1 MKKITCV
8 FILALLLFTSLPV
21 SGNVDHS
28 SQQLSSTVE
37 TYEEYPNPF
46 FSNSLVRIDITEG
59 GVSLPQGIELVGGK
73 PGRHLDII
81 ISQDRL
87 SELSS
92 NGIDYSIFIN
102 DVDSY
107 SQSFAE
113 NYHSFA
119 EMEQILQDISN
130 NYPNI
135 TSLYS
140 IGKTLE
146 GRDIWCL
153 EITDNPEVDEG
164 EPSVFYMGLHHAR
177 EWPTLE
183 ICLYVA
189 NNLTSNYGV
198 DPDITNVVN
207 NRRLWIVPCVNPD
220 GYHWDHDLGH
230 DWRKNRHYFPE
241 FGTYGVDLNRNYGGS
256 CSGNP
261 WGSWGAIVSNFI
273 GHHSSSS
280 TYCGPSAMSEN
291 ETQAIRNVF
300 LENDICASISWHTH
314 GELVM
319 WPWGYSSDEIT
330 PDDAYMPQVGQEIAS
345 RITTQDGTGTY
356 TPTQSS
362 GLYPTTGD
370 TTDWAY
376 GYGHYVQGRP
386 TFAYTIE
393 ACDSFHPNADVL
405 DQICAENFDGAL
417 YLLQEAEN
425 IDKVIPR
432 VLPPKIDEMSVEA
445 NGSYTISWQEQNS
458 DAEPDHFQLD
468 EMTNLLISTDNAE
481 SGSELWVLDGFS
493 MSDSKSDSTG
503 GSCYKSRSINSDVS
517 SMVTTYPIPIEEG
530 MVLSFWCWYDIEENY
545 DMAFIEVSRDGRA
558 YDLLDKFTGS
568 SNDWAY
574 KEYSL
579 DDYSGESVYIRFR
592 YTTDAATIKDGFYV
606 DDIYPVAD
614 FNDIVTISNSITDN
628 CYNVNNK
635 EDGIYYYMVR
645 GYNAE
650 RSWGDFST
658 IKKTQVAVND
668 NEPPNIPSIIGP
680 TSGKAGKEY
689 EYAFTTID
697 PEGDDVYY
705 YIKWGDGSVDDWI
718 GPYESNEVVKLNH
731 MWSDQGNYTIRARA
745 RDVHN
750 VMGEWVILEIAMPKN
765 KRSINPLIIDALER
779 IIEYFPFLER
789 LIQPQFYG

>member
-1 MKKITCV
+1 MKKIICV

-28 SQQLSSTVE
+28 SQQLSSTTE
-37 TYEEYPNPF
+37 TYEEYPNPL

-59 GVSLPQGIELVGGK
+59 DVSLPQGIELVGGK

-92 NGIDYSIFIN
+92 NGIDYSILIN

-135 TSLYS
+135 TNLYS

-153 EITDNPEVDEG
+153 EITDNPGIDEG
-164 EPSVFYMGLHHAR
+164 EPGVFYMGLHHAR

-230 DWRKNRHYFPE
+230 DWRKNRHYFLE

-261 WGSWGAIVSNFI
+261 WGSWGAIGVGSVS
-273 GHHSSSS
+273 HSPSSS

-330 PDDAYMPQVGQEIAS
+330 PDDAYMSQVGQEVAL

-376 GYGHYVQGRP
+376 GHGHYVQGRP

-425 IDKVIPR
+425 IDKVLPR

-445 NGSYTISWQEQNS
+445 NGSYTVSWQEQNS
-458 DAEPDHFQLD
+458 DAKPDHFQLD
-468 EMTNLLISTDNAE
+468 ELTNLLILTDNAE

-503 GSCYKSRSINSDVS
+503 GGCYKSRSINSDVS

-530 MVLSFWCWYDIEENY
+530 MTLSFWCWYNIEENY

-579 DDYSGESVYIRFR
+579 DDYSGESVYMRFR
-592 YTTDAATIKDGFYV
+592 YTTDAATSKDGFYV

-614 FNDIVTISNSITDN
+614 FNDIVTISDSITDN
-628 CYNVNNK
+628 CYGIDNK
-635 EDGIYYYMVR
+635 EDGIYYYVAR

-650 RSWGDFST
+650 HSWGDFST
-658 IKKTQVAVND
+658 LKKIQVAVND
-668 NEPPNIPSIIGP
+668 NEPPTIPSIIGP

-689 EYAFTTID
+689 EYAFTAID
-697 PEGDDVYY
+697 PEGDDVCY

-731 MWSDQGNYTIRARA
+731 MWSGQGNYTMLARA
-745 RDVHN
+745 RDIHN
-750 VMGEWVILEIAMPKN
+750 VMGDWGTLEIAMPKN

-779 IIEYFPFLER
+779 IIEHFPFLER